1 MERPYLL
8 GEMTWPEVEERLQES
23 TIVLVPIGSTEQHGP
38 ALPLDN
44 DHYIA
49 QKLAWMVAER
59 LWPKLKVTVTPTI
72 SFGYSPHHMEFKGT
86 ITLQESTLANV
97 IVDVCSS
104 LAQHGFSKIVLLNG
118 HGGNGTAISNALHI
132 LRDMGSAKVYH
143 INWWDMG
150 SDKIREVV
158 TRPVFHGCDME
169 TSVAWYLGQR
179 VLEEKRVDEP
189 GRAIVPG
196 FIEPDMLAPPP
207 KVIASFTMNDITDSG
222 VVGYS
227 TKATKEKGQQIIDV
241 VIGRIETFLQDIVK
255 AE

>member
-1 MERPYLL
+1 MEPHYLL
-8 GEMTWPEVEERLQES
+8 GKMTWPDVEERLQES
-23 TIVLVPIGSTEQHGP
+23 NIALVPIGSIEQHGP

-49 QKLAWMVAER
+49 QKLAWIVAER
-59 LWPKLKVTVTPTI
+59 LWPRLKLTVTPTI

-104 LAQHGFSKIVLLNG
+104 LAQHGFSRIVLLNG

-169 TSVAWYLGQR
+169 TSVAWHLGQR
-179 VLEEKRVDEP
+179 VLEKKRVDEP

-207 KVIASFTMNDITDSG
+207 KVFASFTMKDITDSG

-227 TKATKEKGQQIIDV
+227 TKATKEKGQQIIEV
-241 VIGRIETFLQDIVK
+241 VVDRLEEFLQNLAQRK
-255 AE
+255 